1 MKNKN
6 RLESDFRISLLEKY
20 YGKFNEDHRLE
31 TRHGK
36 VEFETS
42 MKFIHEIIN
51 QIEAERKLSESGQRV
66 SEDEAKL
73 SESKRKT
80 SESEQ
85 SVFVNGQK
93 SFESEHKTS
102 ENAQKLSEIGIN
114 PENPGGNIFSQ
125 EDKNLPRK
133 SIKILDVGAGTGRYS
148 LALCREGF
156 DVTAVEPVKRNIEVL
171 RSHHEKIKTWQ
182 GNALNLSFLEDNSFD
197 ITIMFGPMYH
207 LCAEE
212 ERLCAF
218 SEAKRVTKKGGFIFA
233 AYIMN
238 EYAVLK
244 YCFGEDKIAECLEN
258 GSLTGDFHCVTKEN
272 DLYSYLRLGDIDS
285 LNEKTGLKLIKRFA
299 QDGASDYMRRE
310 LNAMSEETFSLF
322 IKYHLATCEMPE
334 LLGASSHVVDVLQ
347 IDN

>member
-6 RLESDFRISLLEKY
+6 RLEQDFRTSLLEKY

-36 VEFETS
+36 VEFATS

-51 QIEAERKLSESGQRV
+51 QIEAERKLSESGII
-66 SEDEAKL
+66 S
-73 SESKRKT
+73 
-80 SESEQ
+80 
-85 SVFVNGQK
+85 
-93 SFESEHKTS
+93 
-102 ENAQKLSEIGIN
+102 
-114 PENPGGNIFSQ
+114 SQ
-125 EDKNLPRK
+125 EDKNPPKK

-156 DVTAVEPVKRNIEVL
+156 DVTAVEPVKRNLEVL
-171 RSHHEKIKTWQ
+171 RGKHEKIKTWQ

-207 LCAEE
+207 LCTEE

-218 SEAKRVTKKGGFIFA
+218 CEAKRVTKKGGFIFA

-334 LLGASSHVVDVLQ
+334 LLGASSHVVDILQ
-347 IDN
+347 IEN

>member
-6 RLESDFRISLLEKY
+6 RLEQDFRIFLLEKY

-36 VEFETS
+36 VEFATS

-51 QIEAERKLSESGQRV
+51 QIEAERKLSESG
-66 SEDEAKL
+66 SI
-73 SESKRKT
+73 S
-80 SESEQ
+80 
-85 SVFVNGQK
+85 
-93 SFESEHKTS
+93 
-102 ENAQKLSEIGIN
+102 
-114 PENPGGNIFSQ
+114 SQ
-125 EDKNLPRK
+125 EDKNPSKK

-156 DVTAVEPVKRNIEVL
+156 DVTAVEPVKRNLEVL
-171 RSHHEKIKTWQ
+171 RGKHEKIKTWQ

-207 LCAEE
+207 LCTEE
-212 ERLCAF
+212 DQLCAF

>member
-6 RLESDFRISLLEKY
+6 RLEPDFRTSLLEKY

-36 VEFETS
+36 VEFATS

-51 QIEAERKLSESGQRV
+51 QIEAERKLSENGQNDFESAQRV
-66 SEDEAKL
+66 SEKEQ
-73 SESKRKT
+73 KT
-80 SESEQ
+80 
-85 SVFVNGQK
+85 F
-93 SFESEHKTS
+93 
-102 ENAQKLSEIGIN
+102 ENAQKLSES
-114 PENPGGNIFSQ
+114 GNIFFQ
-125 EDKNLPRK
+125 EDKNSPRK

-156 DVTAVEPVKRNIEVL
+156 DVTAVEPVKRNLEVL
-171 RSHHEKIKTWQ
+171 RGKHEKIKTWQ

-207 LCAEE
+207 LCTEE

-218 SEAKRVTKKGGFIFA
+218 CEAKRVTKKGGFIFA

-334 LLGASSHVVDVLQ
+334 LLGASSHVVDILQ
-347 IDN
+347 IEN

>member
-6 RLESDFRISLLEKY
+6 RLEQDFRTSLLEKY

-36 VEFETS
+36 VEFATS

-51 QIEAERKLSESGQRV
+51 QIESERKFSENEQKPFES
-66 SEDEAKL
+66 EAKL
-73 SESKRKT
+73 SE
-80 SESEQ
+80 
-85 SVFVNGQK
+85 NGQ
-93 SFESEHKTS
+93 KTS
-102 ENAQKLSEIGIN
+102 ENAQKLSENGIN

-125 EDKNLPRK
+125 EDKNPPGK

-156 DVTAVEPVKRNIEVL
+156 DVTAVEPVKRNLEVL
-171 RSHHEKIKTWQ
+171 RSKHEKIKTWQ
-182 GNALNLSFLEDNSFD
+182 GNALNLSFLEDNLFD

-207 LCAEE
+207 LCTEE

-218 SEAKRVTKKGGFIFA
+218 DEAKRVTKKGGFIFA

-322 IKYHLATCEMPE
+322 IKYHLATCEMPG

-347 IDN
+347 IEN

>member
-6 RLESDFRISLLEKY
+6 RLEPDFRTSLLEKY

-36 VEFETS
+36 VEFATS

-51 QIEAERKLSESGQRV
+51 QIEAERKLSESG
-66 SEDEAKL
+66 S
-73 SESKRKT
+73 
-80 SESEQ
+80 
-85 SVFVNGQK
+85 
-93 SFESEHKTS
+93 
-102 ENAQKLSEIGIN
+102 
-114 PENPGGNIFSQ
+114 IFSQ
-125 EDKNLPRK
+125 EAKNPPKK

-156 DVTAVEPVKRNIEVL
+156 DVTAVEPVKRNLEVL
-171 RSHHEKIKTWQ
+171 RDKHEKIKTWQ

-207 LCAEE
+207 LCTEE

-218 SEAKRVTKKGGFIFA
+218 CEAKRVTKKGGFIFA

-310 LNAMSEETFSLF
+310 LNAMNEETFSLF

-334 LLGASSHVVDVLQ
+334 LLGASSHVVDILQ
-347 IDN
+347 IEN

>member
-6 RLESDFRISLLEKY
+6 RLEQDFRTSLLEKY

-36 VEFETS
+36 VEFATS

-51 QIEAERKLSESGQRV
+51 QIEAERKLSESGII
-66 SEDEAKL
+66 S
-73 SESKRKT
+73 
-80 SESEQ
+80 
-85 SVFVNGQK
+85 
-93 SFESEHKTS
+93 
-102 ENAQKLSEIGIN
+102 
-114 PENPGGNIFSQ
+114 SQ
-125 EDKNLPRK
+125 EDKNPPKK

-156 DVTAVEPVKRNIEVL
+156 DVTAVEPVKRNLEVL
-171 RSHHEKIKTWQ
+171 RGKHEKIKTWQ

-207 LCAEE
+207 LCTEE
-212 ERLCAF
+212 DRLCAF
-218 SEAKRVTKKGGFIFA
+218 CEAKRVTKKGGFIFA

-334 LLGASSHVVDVLQ
+334 LLGASSHVVDILQ
-347 IDN
+347 IEN

>member
-1 MKNKN
+1 M
-6 RLESDFRISLLEKY
+6 LEKY

-36 VEFETS
+36 VEFATS

-51 QIEAERKLSESGQRV
+51 QIEAERKLSESEQKTSANGQSDFESEQRV
-66 SEDEAKL
+66 SEK
-73 SESKRKT
+73 
-80 SESEQ
+80 
-85 SVFVNGQK
+85 
-93 SFESEHKTS
+93 EHKTF
-102 ENAQKLSEIGIN
+102 ENAQKLSESGS
-114 PENPGGNIFSQ
+114 IFSQ
-125 EDKNLPRK
+125 EDKNPPKK

-156 DVTAVEPVKRNIEVL
+156 DVTAVEPVKRNLEVL
-171 RSHHEKIKTWQ
+171 RGKHEKIKTWQ

-207 LCAEE
+207 LCTEE

-218 SEAKRVTKKGGFIFA
+218 AEAKRVTKKGGFIFA

-285 LNEKTGLKLIKRFA
+285 LNEKTGLKLIKRFS

-334 LLGASSHVVDVLQ
+334 LLGASSHVVDILQ
-347 IDN
+347 IEN

>member
-1 MKNKN
+1 M
-6 RLESDFRISLLEKY
+6 LEKY

-36 VEFETS
+36 VEFATS

-51 QIEAERKLSESGQRV
+51 QIESERKLSESEQSV
-66 SEDEAKL
+66 SENAKKL
-73 SESKRKT
+73 SEKEQKT
-80 SESEQ
+80 
-85 SVFVNGQK
+85 F
-93 SFESEHKTS
+93 
-102 ENAQKLSEIGIN
+102 ENAQKLSESGS
-114 PENPGGNIFSQ
+114 IFSQ
-125 EDKNLPRK
+125 EDKNPPKK

-156 DVTAVEPVKRNIEVL
+156 DVTAVEPVKRNLEVL
-171 RSHHEKIKTWQ
+171 RSKHEKIKTWQ

-207 LCAEE
+207 LCTEE

-218 SEAKRVTKKGGFIFA
+218 CEAKRVTKKGGFIFA

-334 LLGASSHVVDVLQ
+334 LLGASSHVVDILQ
-347 IDN
+347 IEN

>member
-6 RLESDFRISLLEKY
+6 RLEPDFRTSLLEKY

-36 VEFETS
+36 VEFATS

-51 QIEAERKLSESGQRV
+51 QIESERKLSESG
-66 SEDEAKL
+66 S
-73 SESKRKT
+73 
-80 SESEQ
+80 
-85 SVFVNGQK
+85 
-93 SFESEHKTS
+93 
-102 ENAQKLSEIGIN
+102 
-114 PENPGGNIFSQ
+114 IFSQ
-125 EDKNLPRK
+125 EDKNPPKK

-156 DVTAVEPVKRNIEVL
+156 DVTAVEPVKRNLEIL
-171 RSHHEKIKTWQ
+171 RGKHEKIKTWQ

-207 LCAEE
+207 LCTEE

-310 LNAMSEETFSLF
+310 LNAMCEETFSLF

-347 IDN
+347 IEN

>member
-1 MKNKN
+1 MKNGNSAK
-6 RLESDFRISLLEKY
+6 SDFRTSLLEKY

-36 VEFETS
+36 VEFTTS

-51 QIEAERKLSESGQRV
+51 QIEAERKISES
-66 SEDEAKL
+66 
-73 SESKRKT
+73 
-80 SESEQ
+80 
-85 SVFVNGQK
+85 
-93 SFESEHKTS
+93 
-102 ENAQKLSEIGIN
+102 
-114 PENPGGNIFSQ
+114 GNIFSS
-125 EDKNLPRK
+125 EDKNPPK
-133 SIKILDVGAGTGRYS
+133 KNIKILDVGAGTGRYS

-182 GNALNLSFLEDNSFD
+182 GNALNLSFLEDNVFD

-207 LCAEE
+207 LCSEE
-212 ERLCAF
+212 ERLRAF

-238 EYAVLK
+238 EYALLK

-272 DLYSYLRLGDIDS
+272 DLYSYLRLCDIDS
-285 LNEKTGLKLIKRFA
+285 LNEKTGFKLIKRFA

-347 IDN
+347 IGN

>member
-6 RLESDFRISLLEKY
+6 RLEQDFRTSLLEKY

-36 VEFETS
+36 VEFATS

-51 QIEAERKLSESGQRV
+51 QIEAERKLSESEQKTSANGQSDFESEQRV
-66 SEDEAKL
+66 SEK
-73 SESKRKT
+73 
-80 SESEQ
+80 
-85 SVFVNGQK
+85 
-93 SFESEHKTS
+93 EHKTF
-102 ENAQKLSEIGIN
+102 ENAQKLSESGI
-114 PENPGGNIFSQ
+114 ISSQ
-125 EDKNLPRK
+125 EDKNPPKK

-156 DVTAVEPVKRNIEVL
+156 DVTAVEPVKRNLEVL
-171 RSHHEKIKTWQ
+171 RGKHEKIKTWQ

-207 LCAEE
+207 LCTEE
-212 ERLCAF
+212 DRLCAF
-218 SEAKRVTKKGGFIFA
+218 CEAKRVTKKGGFIFA

-334 LLGASSHVVDVLQ
+334 LLGASSHVVDILQ
-347 IDN
+347 IEN

>member
-6 RLESDFRISLLEKY
+6 RLEPDFRTSLLEKY

-36 VEFETS
+36 VEFATS

-51 QIEAERKLSESGQRV
+51 QIEAERKLSESGII
-66 SEDEAKL
+66 S
-73 SESKRKT
+73 
-80 SESEQ
+80 
-85 SVFVNGQK
+85 
-93 SFESEHKTS
+93 
-102 ENAQKLSEIGIN
+102 
-114 PENPGGNIFSQ
+114 SQ
-125 EDKNLPRK
+125 EDKNPPKK

-156 DVTAVEPVKRNIEVL
+156 DVTAVEPVKRNLEVL
-171 RSHHEKIKTWQ
+171 RGKHEKIKTWQ

-207 LCAEE
+207 LCTEE
-212 ERLCAF
+212 DRLCAF
-218 SEAKRVTKKGGFIFA
+218 CEAKRVTKKGGFIFA

-334 LLGASSHVVDVLQ
+334 LLGASSHVVDILQ
-347 IDN
+347 IEN